1 MSCSAPVVENHAT
14 SQEAAGFPIWPST
27 IELHKLSRT
36 LELDWGN
43 ANVALPHKALRQA
56 CRCAECESSRRHGR
70 QAAPVADD
78 VELLRMEFVGET
90 GLRFFFSDGHDR
102 GIFPWTYLF
111 RLAFA
116 PA

>member
-1 MSCSAPVVENHAT
+1 VECDAAGR
-14 SQEAAGFPIWPST
+14 EAAGFPIWPSS
-27 IELHKLSRT
+27 IELHKRSRT
-36 LELDWGN
+36 LALEWGK
-43 ANVALPHKALRQA
+43 ANVALPHKVLRQA

-70 QAAPVADD
+70 QAAPVAED

-102 GIFPWTYLF
+102 GIFPWIYLF

>member
-1 MSCSAPVVENHAT
+1 MSSSAQAVERSADGH
-14 SQEAAGFPIWPST
+14 EAAGFPIWPSS
-27 IELHKLSRT
+27 IELHRRSRT

-43 ANVALPHKALRQA
+43 ANVALAHKALRQA

-116 PA
+116 AA